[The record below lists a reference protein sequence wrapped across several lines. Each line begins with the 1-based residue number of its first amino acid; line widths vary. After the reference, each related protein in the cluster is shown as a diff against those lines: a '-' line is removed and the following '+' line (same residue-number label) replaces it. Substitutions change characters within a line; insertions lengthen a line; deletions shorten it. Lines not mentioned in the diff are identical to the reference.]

1 MRKSLVVLP
10 LLLGLLAAG
19 PATAADKYAFDPAHT
34 FVGFEVRHLTVSKV
48 RGEFREFEGEIL
60 LDEDDISKSSVSAVI
75 KAASLTTGI
84 DRRDAHLKSSD
95 FLSAEEFPDITFQSK
110 RVEKAGEGY
119 VAVGD
124 LTIRGVTKEI
134 ALPFTLAGPITDPQK
149 RKRIGVEA
157 STTIDRNEYGVSWN
171 RILEGGGLV
180 VGNEVKL
187 LLNVEA
193 VKLEPK
199 PEASQ

>member
-1 MRKSLVVLP
+1 MRKSLVALP

-19 PATAADKYAFDPAHT
+19 PAAAADRYIFDHAHT
-34 FVGFEVRHLTVSKV
+34 FIGFEVRHLTVSKV
-48 RGEFREFEGEIL
+48 RGEFREFSGEIL
-60 LDEDDISKSSVSAVI
+60 LDEDDITRSSVSAVI

-95 FLSAEEFPDITFQSK
+95 FLSAEEFPDISFQST
-110 RVEKAGEGY
+110 RVEKTSDGY
-119 VAVGD
+119 LAIGD

-149 RKRIGVEA
+149 HKRIGLEA

-171 RILEGGGLV
+171 RVLEGGGLL
-180 VGNEVKL
+180 VGNDVRIV
-187 LLNVEA
+187 LNVEA
-193 VKLEPK
+193 VQSEPK
-199 PEASQ
+199 PESSQ

>member
-1 MRKSLVVLP
+1 MRKNLIVLSLT
-10 LLLGLLAAG
+10 LGLIAGG
-19 PATAADKYAFDPAHT
+19 PAAAADQYVFDRAHT

-60 LDEDDISKSSVSAVI
+60 LDENDIANSSVSAVI
-75 KAASLTTGI
+75 KASSLTTGI
-84 DRRDAHLKSSD
+84 DRRDNHLKSAD
-95 FLSAEEFPDITFQSK
+95 FLSAEEFPEITFQSK
-110 RVEKAGEGY
+110 RVEKTDEGY
-119 VAVGD
+119 VAIGD

-157 STTIDRNEYGVSWN
+157 AATIDRNEFSVSWN
-171 RILEGGGLV
+171 RLMEGGGLV

-187 LLNVEA
+187 VLNVEA
-193 VKLEPK
+193 VKVEPK
-199 PEASQ
+199 PEQ